1 MDLVSVLLPLY
12 REPLSVAQCAIES
25 ILRQSYEKL
34 EILLLLD
41 DPSNKDLCSLIKSYA
56 ESDARVKAVVNEHNL
71 GIVDNLNQGID
82 LSTGDYICRMDADDI
97 ADIQRIEIQVN
108 TLNKDNLDLIGGEM
122 DVVDEAGCFQ
132 YSVQLPLECKHVNQA
147 LRWNNCVP
155 HPTWLG
161 KRSVFQKKYRNFPFC
176 EDYDFLLRSLL
187 AGERIGNCGFRVLQ
201 YRMGSDSLSRSNLFK
216 QFIAQR
222 YLTSSFRKNTLPSIE
237 EAWNEVEGCSSSK
250 EQGYLKANVAFNEA
264 VANLHNK
271 RIVAAVLQLLK
282 IPLLSWSYLDKISRL
297 AIASSYRFKENVL
310 NR

>member
-12 REPLSVAQCAIES
+12 REPLAVAQCAIES

-41 DPSNKDLCSLIKSYA
+41 DPSNKNLCTLIKSYA
-56 ESDARVKAVVNEHNL
+56 ATDARVKAVVNERNL
-71 GIVDNLNQGID
+71 GIVNNLNRGID

-97 ADIQRIEIQVN
+97 SDLHRIEVQVN
-108 TLNKDNLDLIGGEM
+108 ALNTNNLDLIGGEM
-122 DVVDEAGCFQ
+122 DVIDENGCFL
-132 YSVQLPLECKHVNQA
+132 YSVQLPLSFKYVNSA

-161 KRSVFQKKYRNFPFC
+161 KRSVFLKKYRNFPFC
-176 EDYDFLLRSLL
+176 EDYDFLLRSSL

-201 YRMGSDSLSRSNLFK
+201 YRMGPDSLSRSNLFQ

-222 YLTSSFRKNTLPSIE
+222 YLTFSFRKNTLPSIE
-237 EAWNEVEGCSSSK
+237 EAWNEVEGCSSIK
-250 EQGYLKANVAFNEA
+250 ERGYLKANIVFNKA
-264 VANLHNK
+264 IANLNNK
-271 RIVAAVLQLLK
+271 RILAAVLQLLK
-282 IPLLSWSYLDKISRL
+282 IPLLSWSYLDKILRL
-297 AIASSYRFKENVL
+297 AIASSYRFKENVF

>member
-41 DPSNKDLCSLIKSYA
+41 DPSNKDLCRLIKSYA
-56 ESDARVKAVVNEHNL
+56 ESDARVRAVVNAHNL

-97 ADIQRIEIQVN
+97 ADVQRIENQVN

-122 DVVDEAGCFQ
+122 DIIDEAGCFQ
-132 YSVQLPLECKHVNQA
+132 YSVQLPLGCKHVNQA

-161 KRSVFQKKYRNFPFC
+161 NDQFSRRNIAISPFARTMIFSCVRYWRGNVLEIADFVFCN
-176 EDYDFLLRSLL
+176 
-187 AGERIGNCGFRVLQ
+187 IGWVPTAYLGQ
-201 YRMGSDSLSRSNLFK
+201 IYSSNL
-216 QFIAQR
+216 
-222 YLTSSFRKNTLPSIE
+222 
-237 EAWNEVEGCSSSK
+237 
-250 EQGYLKANVAFNEA
+250 
-264 VANLHNK
+264 LH
-271 RIVAAVLQLLK
+271 
-282 IPLLSWSYLDKISRL
+282 S
-297 AIASSYRFKENVL
+297 AI
-310 NR
+310 